1 MSLQSDVE
9 EFIRPLV
16 TALCESSEEIME
28 VDSAPVSVIEQEQ
41 DADSD
46 IAVMACNRE
55 APVYPPQLAGGRA
68 MTFDLDTCGEERA
81 RCPYGQAGLIGSTFD
96 PSDSLVDWFV
106 GSPPTRT
113 YTAGDPEHHIANCS
127 QLEPKPYSPMSPPL
141 IYQGH
146 QELPAMTSGQKIYN
160 GSILERPIRGKI
172 ACAENRLQLYK
183 KQSPLGISNK
193 PTSRK
198 KTLRSEFGGGNFSQ
212 QA

>member
-1 MSLQSDVE
+1 MQKKLICRDFAVRCLYNLTLRSSSDL
-9 EFIRPLV
+9 LV
-16 TALCESSEEIME
+16 TALCESSEEIMD

-141 IYQGH
+141 IYQG
-146 QELPAMTSGQKIYN
+146 PSGITSNDQW
-160 GSILERPIRGKI
+160 SED
-172 ACAENRLQLYK
+172 LQRID
-183 KQSPLGISNK
+183 S
-193 PTSRK
+193 
-198 KTLRSEFGGGNFSQ
+198 
-212 QA
+212 